1 LPTADDLEQVDP
13 PPFAR
18 DLARSEAV
26 SRIGAVVRT
35 HMDREQ
41 IKSVRALAKA
51 LGMSWKP
58 IDKLLSGDPDPP
70 LSTLLQLAHGLGLRS
85 IEELLGP
92 FETTRVLISA
102 KPHQAPIA
110 STD

>member
-1 LPTADDLEQVDP
+1 MDP
-13 PPFAR
+13 PAFSR
-18 DLARSEAV
+18 DLARAEAV
-26 SRIGAVVRT
+26 SRIGSVVRT

-41 IKSVRALAKA
+41 IKSVRGLAKA

-85 IEELLGP
+85 IEELLGS
-92 FETTRVLISA
+92 FETTRVLDLG
-102 KPHQAPIA
+102 KGAPNA
-110 STD
+110 N